1 MSTADQPAV
10 IPGVPVVT
18 PADPEWDDARRAWN
32 LCVDQRPVMVA
43 LPESPDHVVAAVR
56 HAAAHG
62 LRVAVQGTGHGAAPR
77 GPLDG
82 SLLLNM
88 ARMRDVSVDPAA
100 RTARVE
106 GGALWLDVVP
116 AAAAHGL
123 AALHGSAADVGVAG
137 YTLGGG
143 IGWLGRRHGLAA
155 NQVTAVELVTPDGEL
170 RRADAATEPDL
181 FWALRGGGGNVGV
194 VTALEFRLL
203 PVATVHA
210 GWLMW
215 PWEDAERVLG
225 AWARWVETV
234 PDEVTSV
241 GRILQLPPLPDLP
254 EWARG
259 SKLVVVEAA
268 IIDGDDREAELLA
281 PLRALGPE
289 RDTMARIPAAELVHL
304 HMDPPQPVPGIGAG
318 SLIDA
323 LPPEAVAAFVAHAGP
338 GSGSPLLSAEIR
350 HLGGALDRIP
360 EGAGALGHVDGRF
373 LLFAVGIPMSPELG
387 QAIPAHLDRMLAAMG
402 EWGSGRNYLS
412 FAERPVD
419 TRTAFDPEAHARLAA
434 LRAAHDPGALLQPS
448 QEIPVA
454 SR

>member
-1 MSTADQPAV
+1 MSTTEQPHV

-18 PADPEWDDARRAWN
+18 PADPGWDDARRAWN
-32 LCVDQRPVMVA
+32 LCVDQRPVAVA
-43 LPESPDHVVAAVR
+43 LPESADHVAAAVR

-88 ARMRDVSVDPAA
+88 ARMRGASVDPVA

-106 GGALWLDVVP
+106 GGALWMDVVP

-123 AALHGSAADVGVAG
+123 AALHGSAADVGVVG

-155 NQVTAVELVTPDGEL
+155 GQVTAVELVTPDGEL
-170 RRADAATEPDL
+170 RRADATTEPDL
-181 FWALRGGGGNVGV
+181 FWAVRGGGGNVGV

-203 PVATVHA
+203 PLESVHA
-210 GWLMW
+210 GWLVW
-215 PWEDAERVLG
+215 PWEDAGRVLG
-225 AWARWVETV
+225 AWAAWAETA
-234 PDEVTSV
+234 PEEVTSV
-241 GRILQLPPLPDLP
+241 GRILQLPPLPELP
-254 EWARG
+254 DGLRG
-259 SKLVVVEAA
+259 RSLVVVEAV
-268 IIDGDDREAELLA
+268 ILEDDERAAELLA

-304 HMDPPQPVPGIGAG
+304 HMDPPEPVPGIGAG
-318 SLIDA
+318 ALIDA
-323 LPPEAVAAFVAHAGP
+323 LPPDAVAAFVAHAGP
-338 GSGSPLLSAEIR
+338 GSGSPFVSAEIR

-360 EGAGALGHVDGRF
+360 EGAGALGYVDGRF
-373 LLFAVGIPMSPELG
+373 LLFAIGVPMSPELG
-387 QAIPAHLDRMLAAMG
+387 QAIPVHLDRLLAAMG
-402 EWGSGRNYLS
+402 EWGYGRNYLS

-419 TRTAFDPEAHARLAA
+419 TRTAFDRDVHARLAA
-434 LRAAHDPGALLQPS
+434 LRAAHDPDALLQPVH
-448 QEIPVA
+448 EIPTA
-454 SR
+454 P